1 MTGTLDGACDREAN
15 RCRPPGTAARIG
27 LLPLAAVLALCV
39 TTAPMAWAHSL
50 EALEDE
56 LQSREKYFQSLDRQA
71 PEFTLRDAEG
81 RAISLTVLRGKVV
94 VLHFIY
100 TGCPDVCP
108 LHTELIAE
116 VQSLVNQTPMKE
128 LVQFLSVT
136 TDPENDVP
144 EVMRDYGSAR
154 GLDPANWTFLTTKP
168 DQPEDTTR
176 KLATAYRHKFVK
188 TEEGYQIHGLVTHV
202 IDREGRWR
210 GNFHGLK
217 FDPTNLV
224 VFVNALGNEHKDH
237 RRKPK
242 PSLWEKFRRL
252 F

>member
-1 MTGTLDGACDREAN
+1 MVRE
-15 RCRPPGTAARIG
+15 
-27 LLPLAAVLALCV
+27 LLPLAAILALCT
-39 TTAPMAWAHSL
+39 TTAPTAWAHSL
-50 EALEDE
+50 EALGDE
-56 LQSREKYFQSLDRQA
+56 LASREKYFQSLDMQA

-81 RAISLTVLRGKVV
+81 RTVDLDAFRGKVV

-100 TGCPDVCP
+100 ANCPGFCP
-108 LHTELIAE
+108 LHAGLIAE

-128 LVQFLSVT
+128 LVHFLSVT

-144 EVMRDYGSAR
+144 EVMRDYGSAH

-176 KLATAYRHKFVK
+176 KLAVTYGHKFVK

-224 VFVNALGNEHKDH
+224 VFVNALVNDYQDH
-237 RRKPK
+237 RRKSE
-242 PSLWEKFRRL
+242 PSLWERFRRL